1 MNRRFGIVTII
12 LVALT
17 AFAGVLSFAIFSQSA
32 PKISAVAQNPT
43 PEVSPSNL
51 NSSSIPTPA
60 SSAPGILRSDQP
72 AEFQP
77 NAFVRDPSMRLLD
90 WSVKPFP
97 GKSGIEM
104 RASSW
109 AAPGKH
115 SFIRVE
121 EQVQRN
127 ASGRIQILH
136 TKEMVGDQIIV
147 KLPGGSTQQNA
158 EAIASKIG
166 ATAESR
172 PFAPETWLFKLD
184 RKLEAVPEGME
195 NLKSSGAVIDY
206 TEPDLI
212 VRPTKL
218 PNDPKVTDFT
228 VWHLYN
234 NAQIGKDIKAAKA
247 WDRRTTTAYGT
258 TNKVIIAILDTGVR
272 YTHEDL
278 TANMWKNP
286 GETGTDNRGRNKQ
299 TNGVDDDRNGFVD
312 DVYGINAIAYD
323 GNPMDTVGHGT
334 QCAGLVGAVGNNG
347 IGTTGVAWSGIE
359 IMALRFIDG
368 TGSTS
373 DEVYCMDYARVR
385 GVKVINASFGQ
396 DGGSSQTEIDA
407 ITRLNTSG
415 VILVAAAGNG
425 GTDLVGDNN
434 DSTTPEYPSSYPNAN
449 IISVGGTDR
458 YDNRA
463 SFSNYGATSVDL
475 FAPAISIYSTG
486 NVSDSYYVSGDG
498 TSFSTPIV
506 TGALALLIAE
516 YPSDSVAQR
525 VSRIVNANAVDALPS
540 LSGLCVTG
548 GRLNLSKLLPDAD
561 PNTLSP
567 ALAWHR
573 PAYTEPLLL
582 SPMRIPTNPVYL
594 NTATLYSG
602 LKKFNN
608 TSGINSNGMANQTG
622 GWLHYRTSPSTA
634 WSSIPLA
641 WNSNSGDYQFWSATL
656 SNLSVST
663 FQYFLQLDFDSGART
678 TYVHYANNPDGFTTG
693 TDLATAQSSP
703 YTFTVS
709 KAPASL
715 TISGLNQTYNGSP
728 RSVSFTTTP
737 SALSALV
744 TYSGNATPPTDPGTY
759 AVLATINDSN
769 YQGSANANLVLGG
782 IDDPTGDSNHNGVSN
797 LMEYSM
803 SGFSESS
810 PGVSWTVSP
819 STPSSGSSPHNLF
832 SLTTLVRINDPK
844 LTYIP
849 QACLD
854 LSSGNNWT
862 SSGFTISI
870 PDQSGVPSGF
880 QRREYQYD
888 AGSNQR
894 AFLKLTIQQQ

>member
-1 MNRRFGIVTII
+1 MNRRFGIVAII

-17 AFAGVLSFAIFSQSA
+17 AFAGVLSFAVFSQSA

-77 NAFVRDPSMRLLD
+77 TAFVRDPSMRLLD

-121 EQVQRN
+121 EQVQRD

-234 NAQIGKDIKAAKA
+234 NAQIDKDIKAAKA

-278 TANMWKNP
+278 AANMWKNP

-347 IGTTGVAWSGIE
+347 IGTTGIAWSGIE

-475 FAPAISIYSTG
+475 FAPAISIYST
-486 NVSDSYYVSGDG
+486 
-498 TSFSTPIV
+498 I
-506 TGALALLIAE
+506 
-516 YPSDSVAQR
+516 
-525 VSRIVNANAVDALPS
+525 
-540 LSGLCVTG
+540 
-548 GRLNLSKLLPDAD
+548 
-561 PNTLSP
+561 
-567 ALAWHR
+567 
-573 PAYTEPLLL
+573 
-582 SPMRIPTNPVYL
+582 
-594 NTATLYSG
+594 
-602 LKKFNN
+602 
-608 TSGINSNGMANQTG
+608 
-622 GWLHYRTSPSTA
+622 
-634 WSSIPLA
+634 
-641 WNSNSGDYQFWSATL
+641 
-656 SNLSVST
+656 
-663 FQYFLQLDFDSGART
+663 
-678 TYVHYANNPDGFTTG
+678 
-693 TDLATAQSSP
+693 TDCP
-703 YTFTVS
+703 
-709 KAPASL
+709 
-715 TISGLNQTYNGSP
+715 
-728 RSVSFTTTP
+728 
-737 SALSALV
+737 
-744 TYSGNATPPTDPGTY
+744 
-759 AVLATINDSN
+759 
-769 YQGSANANLVLGG
+769 
-782 IDDPTGDSNHNGVSN
+782 
-797 LMEYSM
+797 
-803 SGFSESS
+803 
-810 PGVSWTVSP
+810 
-819 STPSSGSSPHNLF
+819 
-832 SLTTLVRINDPK
+832 
-844 LTYIP
+844 
-849 QACLD
+849 
-854 LSSGNNWT
+854 
-862 SSGFTISI
+862 
-870 PDQSGVPSGF
+870 
-880 QRREYQYD
+880 
-888 AGSNQR
+888 
-894 AFLKLTIQQQ
+894 